1 VITISTPKK
10 SKNNPNNRQVKQ
22 TKSRESSWCETN
34 CKDVGTC
41 EKYKKYM
48 ERLAISHKGKGIL
61 CDK

>member
-1 VITISTPKK
+1 MVKISTPKK

-22 TKSRESSWCETN
+22 TKPRESSWCEEN

-41 EKYKKYM
+41 EKYKFYI
-48 ERLAISHKGKGIL
+48 ERMKKRAGHGIV